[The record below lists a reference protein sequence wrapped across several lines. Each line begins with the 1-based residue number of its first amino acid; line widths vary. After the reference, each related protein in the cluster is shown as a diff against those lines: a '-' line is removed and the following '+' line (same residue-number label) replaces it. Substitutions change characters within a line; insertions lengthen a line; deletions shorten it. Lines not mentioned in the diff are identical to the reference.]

1 VVSHIGTGQLGC
13 EGLSHLDEQ
22 VIFIIITILNNF
34 LCPSGIA
41 TCCVTVCFVVDF
53 ILHGQEDI
61 EKIKVMW
68 IKK

>member
-1 VVSHIGTGQLGC
+1 VVSHIGTEQLGC
-13 EGLSHLDEQ
+13 EGLSHLDELF
-22 VIFIIITILNNF
+22 IFIIITVLNNV
-34 LCPSGIA
+34 LCPSGIV
-41 TCCVTVCFVVDF
+41 TCSLTVCFVVDF